1 MNDISLTGKG
11 LTAIFKSKYSPIH
24 NWMTYSAWYS
34 MWKNLPDAEV
44 IIMCERGIYSKQLMS
59 WTQRIPVKFF
69 SYCKDQDPVQIAK
82 NNELI
87 LPNNHVMVFDE
98 PCVVATDTFKD
109 AKVVESKS
117 DETGTFVSYRNG
129 CGKFVVS
136 RWIDKL
142 ETPFGGASTKLIT
155 PAITVNEMRV
165 LKLWD
170 KMSLVFDNVCV

>member
-1 MNDISLTGKG
+1 MKDISLTGKG
-11 LTAIFKSKYSPIH
+11 LTVVVKSKYSPIH
-24 NWMTYSAWYS
+24 NWMTFSAWYS

-59 WTQRIPVKFF
+59 WAQRISVKFF
-69 SYCKDQDPVQIAK
+69 SYCKDKDPVQVATI
-82 NNELI
+82 NELI
-87 LPNNHVMVFDE
+87 TSGNKVMLFEE
-98 PCVVATDTFKD
+98 PCVVAADVFRD
-109 AKVVESKS
+109 GKVVDSKS
-117 DETGTFVSYRNG
+117 SETGTFVSYREG

-142 ETPFGGASTKLIT
+142 ETPFAGASTRLMT
-155 PAITVNEMRV
+155 PSVTVNEMRV